1 MAEPADGLSV
11 LLRTLCCCVV
21 QGLGIVL
28 KSLDGTGTN
37 FNTALSGL
45 LGLAQNFPNLF
56 PAPCTWALPEKTRRK
71 FEIIVEVTS
80 SGQLV

>member
-28 KSLDGTGTN
+28 KSLDGTGTSTLPSLA
-37 FNTALSGL
+37 FFASLRTFRIFFLLPALGHFL
-45 LGLAQNFPNLF
+45 K
-56 PAPCTWALPEKTRRK
+56 KTRRK

>member
-1 MAEPADGLSV
+1 MAEPADDLGI

-37 FNTALSGL
+37 LNTALSGL
-45 LGLAQNFPNLF
+45 LRLAQNFPNLF
-56 PAPCTWALPEKTRRK
+56 PAPCTWALPEKNK
-71 FEIIVEVTS
+71 EKI
-80 SGQLV
+80 

>member
-1 MAEPADGLSV
+1 MAEPADGRSV

-28 KSLDGTGTN
+28 QSRGGTGAK

-56 PAPCTWALPEKTRRK
+56 PVPCTWALPEKTRRK